1 MGYVPVRACPLGVSR
16 SWLRPG
22 TMPDRGGECHS
33 VDGQP
38 SLSRSAG
45 AGAVDYLPPSERHVP
60 GPSCDCSCS
69 NVGARSVRKIE
80 DKGYLHVA
88 FAPDSKRAYVSRI
101 SAVVTRTFIRV
112 HWDSKRIAWTPVRSW
127 AQDARSQAG
136 SPAFGEDG
144 VPEHA
149 GKRPAGVE
157 CGPKTHGG
165 LWLILRR
172 CVIIALCCM
181 GRFPVS

>member
-1 MGYVPVRACPLGVSR
+1 MDYVPVRACPLEVSR
-16 SWLRPG
+16 SWLLPG
-22 TMPDRGGECHS
+22 TMPDRGGECYR
-33 VDGQP
+33 VDARP
-38 SLSRSAG
+38 PLSRSAG
-45 AGAVDYLPPSERHVP
+45 AGAVNHLSPSERHVP

-88 FAPDSKRAYVSRI
+88 FAPGSMRACGSRT

-112 HWDSKRIAWTPVRSW
+112 HQDSELIAWTPVRSC
-127 AQDARSQAG
+127 AQDARNRAG

-157 CGPKTHGG
+157 CGPKTRSE
-165 LWLILRR
+165 LWS
-172 CVIIALCCM
+172 AL
-181 GRFPVS
+181 